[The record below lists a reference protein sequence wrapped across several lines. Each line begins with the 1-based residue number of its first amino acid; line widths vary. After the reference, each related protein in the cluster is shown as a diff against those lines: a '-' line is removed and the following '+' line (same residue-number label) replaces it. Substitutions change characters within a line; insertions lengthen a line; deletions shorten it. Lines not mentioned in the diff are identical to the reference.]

1 VTLYGPAYWASAVI
15 AVLLHESAHLVAAY
29 VGGVPV
35 KHVGLS
41 WKGPYIIREPG
52 TAVQNIL
59 ISLSGPGINLILC
72 VFCWHWSQTF
82 AFVNG
87 FLAVT
92 NLLPIR
98 SSDGLRVY
106 RIWKQLE

>member
-1 VTLYGPAYWASAVI
+1 MTLYGPAYWASAVL
-15 AVLLHESAHLVAAY
+15 AVLFHESAHLAVAY
-29 VGGVPV
+29 LGGVRV
-35 KHVGLS
+35 KQVGLS

-52 TAVQNIL
+52 TLLQNTC
-59 ISLSGPGINLILC
+59 ISLAGPGLNLILC
-72 VFCWHWSQTF
+72 VFCWHWSATF

-87 FLAVT
+87 FLAVM

-106 RIWKQLE
+106 RIWRQLE